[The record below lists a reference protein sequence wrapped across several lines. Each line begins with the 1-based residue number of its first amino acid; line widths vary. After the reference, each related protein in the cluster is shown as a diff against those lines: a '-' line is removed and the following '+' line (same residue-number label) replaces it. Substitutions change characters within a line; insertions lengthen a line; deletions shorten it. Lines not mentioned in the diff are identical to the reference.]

1 MTFLL
6 LDWFSQGCQI
16 SGAILTLRVPGC
28 ILTGEFVYMTGILA
42 LRPKLFLVDVVLC
55 MAIILQGTWLFQIG
69 LFLYVE
75 EYIPQGCHYRLDL
88 PTGIDGSTICDVEV
102 ARVRAVALMDLA
114 FNCHVICVV
123 LFSVLAF
130 ALVAK
135 LSGSKRVGYDS
146 LILESDP
153 ESVQMKPL
161 PKLHFDRRVS

>member
-1 MTFLL
+1 M
-6 LDWFSQGCQI
+6 
-16 SGAILTLRVPGC
+16 C
-28 ILTGEFVYMTGILA
+28 ITGILA

-88 PTGIDGSTICDVEV
+88 PTGIDGSTICDVDV
-102 ARVRAVALMDLA
+102 VRVRAVALMDLA
-114 FNCHVICVV
+114 FNCHVICVAG
-123 LFSVLAF
+123 FSVFAF

-135 LSGSKRVGYDS
+135 LSGSKCGGYDP
-146 LILESDP
+146 LVLDSDP